1 MATCGANMGGWAKG
15 WNPTFKKTQRY
26 TQNSPPGSRKL
37 SLWSKRKWKLKE
49 RQGLTQGCQAKGWVR
64 GGRWGDPSLPL
75 ETGYEKLTFPRVLIS
90 PVFPSPGLGT
100 DRRALGW
107 SHGQGFNLASPPQDI
122 PCARAAGISAISW
135 QVSQGCGRMGGGWLG
150 RFV

>member
-1 MATCGANMGGWAKG
+1 M
-15 WNPTFKKTQRY
+15 R
-26 TQNSPPGSRKL
+26 
-37 SLWSKRKWKLKE
+37 
-49 RQGLTQGCQAKGWVR
+49 
-64 GGRWGDPSLPL
+64 GDPNLPL

-122 PCARAAGISAISW
+122 PCPRAAGISAISW
-135 QVSQGCGRMGGGWLG
+135 NGLWKNGGGRVAREACLSPESTG
-150 RFV
+150 LDSQPG

>member
-1 MATCGANMGGWAKG
+1 MGQGWEMGGG
-15 WNPTFKKTQRY
+15 
-26 TQNSPPGSRKL
+26 
-37 SLWSKRKWKLKE
+37 
-49 RQGLTQGCQAKGWVR
+49 VR
-64 GGRWGDPSLPL
+64 GDPNLPL

-122 PCARAAGISAISW
+122 PCPRAAGISAISW
-135 QVSQGCGRMGGGWLG
+135 QVWQGCGRMGGGRVAREACLSPESTG
-150 RFV
+150 LDSQPG